1 MLLSRDVLS
10 EIGLVQAMNLAQV
23 AKNPQILV
31 LRRIESLCCAD
42 SLEVRLAEF
51 VPFEGVQIR
60 ELQLARLALV
70 SRCRL
75 GRRDD
80 VAEPARGALPAI
92 TRIEERADGRAH
104 LSLADFCVFRRGRG
118 NPKGRSNLLEA
129 RRGLLLLQWGLVLIF
144 GCHAS
149 LGDGILRVL
158 LLHDR
163 RRRRRLR
170 RSSLLSPQLSVLSLL
185 VSKIRVKI
193 FERRGAEEFVPF
205 FPKPV
210 FDHPSGC

>member
-1 MLLSRDVLS
+1 MHVD
-10 EIGLVQAMNLAQV
+10 LAHV
-23 AKNPQILV
+23 AKPPITIKLV

-80 VAEPARGALPAI
+80 VAEPAPSALPAI
-92 TRIEERADGRAH
+92 TRIEERADVRAH
-104 LSLADFCVFRRGRG
+104 PLLR
-118 NPKGRSNLLEA
+118 LEA

-144 GCHAS
+144 GCRAS

-163 RRRRRLR
+163 RRRRRLQ

-193 FERRGAEEFVPF
+193 VERRGAEEFVSF

-210 FDHPSGC
+210 FDHPSGL